1 MAYQINKTDGTVVA
15 TVADGQIDTL
25 STDLTLIGKNY
36 SGFGEALNEN
46 FIKLL
51 ENFSST
57 TRPDNPIRGQI
68 WFDSSE
74 QKLKVY
80 SGTAFVPVS
89 SATISTTLPD
99 TLGIGDL
106 WYDETNEQLFFF
118 DGANPVLLA
127 PAYSASQGKSGLEV
141 QSILDTLNQ
150 TRVITLLYN
159 NGILLGI
166 FSKDSFTP
174 KNAITGFS
182 GSIQPG
188 FNAGSLSGIKF
199 NVTCTN
205 SEQLGGTLAT
215 TYVRKD
221 TANQVEGQFR
231 INTDLGLIL
240 GSAGQGS
247 FTVSS
252 GNVLIANTA
261 TDKDLKINVKRGIS
275 QETAI
280 SIGTSARTIEFYNT
294 FADSIATFGGNVVV
308 TGNLTVQGDTTTI
321 DVATLTVED
330 KTINLALQ
338 TGVTPTDEN
347 ASGGGVILEGATKH
361 VWIWSQTNETGDP
374 ELPDLLAG
382 AWNSSDHINLAQN
395 KYLAIDSVPV
405 IEQTGTS
412 PKTFRLSN
420 NVTAIPG
427 VTSFGTQTILNVGS
441 APPTADLRIEVDA
454 VSLKPRISTLS
465 SNFDLELAPN
475 GTGNVALIGSPKITG
490 MADPTL
496 AQDAAT
502 KEYVDDTIESRD
514 VVFSMDL
521 SDGKSNG
528 YIITNI
534 LNNIA
539 PAAYYRVGTYAR
551 ILCTQISNSTTAL
564 DINSLVSKSQS
575 SFITDLSGTPGNALT
590 NVTVSTATVPAAS
603 ISTTRI
609 IKVFQL
615 LISGW
620 SHQSDIPLPP

>member
-57 TRPDNPIRGQI
+57 TRPNNPIRGQI

-80 SGTAFVPVS
+80 SGTTFVPVS
-89 SATISTTLPD
+89 SATISTTQPT

-118 DGANPVLLA
+118 DGVNPVLIS
-127 PAYSASQGKSGLEV
+127 PAYSASQGKSGIEV

-166 FSKDSFTP
+166 FAKDSFTP

-182 GSIQPG
+182 GTIQPG
-188 FNAGSLSGIKF
+188 FNAGSLAGIKF

-261 TDKDLKINVKRGIS
+261 SDKDMKLNVRKGIS
-275 QETAI
+275 QETAVA
-280 SIGTSARTIEFYNT
+280 IGTAARTIDFYSG
-294 FADSIATFGGNVVV
+294 FADSVSTFGGSVVV

-330 KTINLALQ
+330 KTINLASQ

-361 VWIWSQTNETGDP
+361 VLIWSQTNETGDP
-374 ELPDLLAG
+374 ELPDLLSG
-382 AWNSSDHINLAQN
+382 AWNSSDHLNLAQN
-395 KYLAIDSVPV
+395 KYFAIDSTPV
-405 IEQTGTS
+405 IEQTGTA
-412 PKTFRLSN
+412 PKTFRLSAS
-420 NVTAIPG
+420 VTAIPG
-427 VTSFGTQTILNVGS
+427 VTSFGTQETLNVGPS
-441 APPTADLRIEVDA
+441 GIDTIRITTN
-454 VSLKPRISTLS
+454 RISTET
-465 SNFDLELAPN
+465 SNTDLEIAPN
-475 GTGNVALIGSPKITG
+475 GSGNIVLIGSPKITG

-502 KEYVDDTIESRD
+502 KEYVDATIESRD

-551 ILCTQISNSTTAL
+551 ILCTQIANSTGSL
-564 DINSLVSKSQS
+564 DINALVSKSQS
-575 SFITDLSGTPGNALT
+575 PFLTDLSGTTGNALT
-590 NVTVSTATVPAAS
+590 NVSVATATVPAPS